1 MALWNGWLDLLS
13 QLINTF
19 ASLGAIDTGMAVI
32 MATLL
37 LRSALLPISWPVAYR
52 ARIRQL
58 KLLEIQPKLKAL
70 KERLKDR
77 PDQYM
82 QKTFDFYR
90 ENGLSLIDGRG
101 IIGAVLQLPVF
112 LGMFHVLR
120 DGIASDRFLWIT
132 NLAKPD
138 GLLAIAA
145 GLTTAL
151 MMAVIPDVP
160 EHMRTFMLLVPSI
173 VIAVV
178 AFKFSAALCLYWI
191 TSNCFSTLQTVL
203 LNRFVDREIR
213 LGRLKA

>member
-1 MALWNGWLDLLS
+1 MALWNGWLEMLS
-13 QLINTF
+13 QLINMF
-19 ASLGAIDTGMAVI
+19 AALGAVGTGVAVI
-32 MATLL
+32 VVTLL
-37 LRSALLPISWPVAYR
+37 LRSALLPISWPIAYR

-58 KLLEIQPKLKAL
+58 KLLQIQPKLKAL
-70 KERLKDR
+70 QESLKDR

-82 QKTFDFYR
+82 QKTFDLYR
-90 ENGLSLIDGRG
+90 ENGISLIDGRS
-101 IIGAVLQLPVF
+101 IMGAVLQLPVF

-120 DGIASDRFLWIT
+120 DGIASGRFLWIT

-160 EHMRTFMLLVPSI
+160 EHMRTFLLLVPSI

-178 AFKFSAALCLYWI
+178 ALKFSAALCLYWI

-203 LNRFVDREIR
+203 LNRFVDREIS